1 MAREADSSAMLGRV
15 YTGVA
20 VVLLGALLLAW
31 VATAGDVRVNA
42 AAIAAVCRQG
52 DRYEAI
58 AERQASDIADMNA
71 ELRTIKAI
79 LERMEKQLE
88 AEDGERF
95 RDD

>member
-1 MAREADSSAMLGRV
+1 MARETDNGAMLGRI

-20 VVLLGALLLAW
+20 VVLLGALFLAW

-42 AAIAAVCRQG
+42 AAIAAVCRRG
-52 DRYEAI
+52 DRYEAL
-58 AERQASDIADMNA
+58 AERQASDIAEMNA

-79 LERMEKQLE
+79 LERMEKRLE
-88 AEDGERF
+88 VENGERF